1 MSYRTGISMVLLA
14 GVFWS
19 LTALAIRLIENATT
33 WQILFHRSLG
43 LVALLFV
50 VVWYRSGGAPVSQVR
65 QAGVPGVVGGLGL
78 VAAFAGSV
86 YSIQETTVANAV
98 FLFATAPFFTA
109 VLAWPVL
116 RERVRRGTWVAIA
129 VGMVGVVLM
138 VQDGLA
144 SGALAGNI
152 AAVFSAF
159 GFAVFTLSLRW
170 QKLDD
175 MSPAV
180 LLAGVMSLPVSFAAC
195 MLLGQ
200 SLVIDARDSALALF
214 MGCGLLGL
222 GLSIYTIGCRT
233 VPAAELAILSMTEV
247 LLGPVW
253 VWMLLG
259 ETAGARTVI
268 GGAIL
273 LVAIAGN
280 ALSGIRSMPPKLI

>member
-1 MSYRTGISMVLLA
+1 MVLLA

-19 LTALAIRLIENATT
+19 LSALVIRLIESAST
-33 WQILFHRSLG
+33 WQILLYRSFG
-43 LVALLFV
+43 LVALLIV
-50 VVWYRSGGAPVSQVR
+50 VVWFRSGGKPVAQVR
-65 QAGVPGVVGGLGL
+65 RAGMPGVIGGFGL

-116 RERVRRGTWVAIA
+116 RERVRRGTWVAIG
-129 VGMVGVVLM
+129 VGMTGVVLM
-138 VQDGLA
+138 VQEGLA

-152 AAVFSAF
+152 AAIFSAL

-170 QKLDD
+170 QKLND
-175 MSPAV
+175 MSSAV
-180 LLAGVMSLPVSFAAC
+180 LVAGAISIPVSVAAC

-200 SLVIDARDSALALF
+200 SLLLETRDAALALF
-214 MGCGLLGL
+214 MGCVLLGL
-222 GLSIYTIGCRT
+222 GLSIYTVGCRT

-253 VWMLLG
+253 VWLLLG
-259 ETAGARTVI
+259 ETAGPGTVI

-273 LVAIAGN
+273 LAAITGN
-280 ALSGIRSMPPKLI
+280 ALSGIRRAPPKLI